1 MVVASQCDSLNLLS
15 FLPDV
20 GRDVSAALLDPGIGG
35 CVPALAD
42 GRGLL
47 VDPTMVELDDALV
60 EAFERASEDEATLFL
75 SLVGHGEYADDDFYF
90 LTKETSLPVDS
101 RKSFLFAQ
109 RIKELLGRYSTLDG
123 LVVLL
128 DTCHA
133 GIGALQAGRRW
144 LRIVGE
150 AGRRFDL
157 LTASDDRVAANGC
170 FSRSLVTVL
179 RSGHT
184 SFGEHVR
191 CADLKRVITGLC
203 PAQTAVHLGFDG
215 TREII
220 GVDQGLWLALN
231 SSPAWRRSPLA
242 GNPAAPDIERLTA
255 NYRQRPELGE
265 TVGHLLTGARLVAI
279 SGEAGTGKSTTLAAL
294 ARPTVAGSYVPPD
307 FLHAVLFATRGQ
319 TAEQL
324 ARELARQLRHT
335 LPWFAESGEAFLN
348 TLDDSARNGASAF
361 DLAILGPLR
370 TITPQWTESPVRIA
384 MDGLDGLDPDVAS
397 RLIGFLHS
405 LSADP
410 GLSWVKTVVATRT
423 PRNLPSA
430 TVVRLTP
437 TPGFPGQDPPVVADP
452 RPTHGGAEPLPRP
465 VGDEDPWTNLPGT
478 QPGYDTGAVTSPTI
492 TPATLIL
499 DAPGQ
504 TVVNHELSF
513 GITTLGRS
521 RNADLRLADTRVSRM
536 HCKIRWDGE
545 SAWLTDLGS
554 ANGTVVN
561 GERVTEAVLTHRDV
575 IRLGDSTVTF
585 ISVSQEETWPEADED
600 TGSIAWP
607 RPARAILLDLLHLAA
622 PRGPIPISILTKAS
636 AASGGPV
643 RTVRVRDE
651 LAVLGDAVRRTQAGL
666 PAETVLWTDPHPDVL
681 PPLHARLAAA
691 MAEIEPASG
700 DEEPTPEQA
709 YAATNEAEF
718 LWLAGLHEDALA
730 AVERRASGIPVENR
744 ENWAMWARR
753 AERELGAAHRITLR
767 CKARHATWTGKAG
780 DRARALA
787 LFEILSPIAVNA
799 LGVGDEDVLSIRNN
813 IGHLLGELGR
823 PEDSLT
829 AFEALVRD
837 ATGAMGPS
845 HRETLHARHL
855 LAVATGKTGDGAAS
869 LRLSRELLPRAKNAL
884 GDDVIVMH
892 IRHNIAFWSA
902 LIEGAHPAVR
912 EYEQLLA
919 EATERLGDKH
929 PDVLDLRFGQAL
941 VRAEAGQITEALS
954 EWALLLEDSVEVRG
968 ERHPETE
975 KVREQL
981 ALWRPRE
988 A

>member
-20 GRDVSAALLDPGIGG
+20 GHDVSTALLDPGIGG

-123 LVVLL
+123 LVILL

-133 GIGALQAGRRW
+133 GIGAIQAGRRW

-220 GVDQGLWLALN
+220 GADQGLWLTLN

-242 GNPAAPDIERLTA
+242 GNPAAPDIERLTE
-255 NYRQRPELGE
+255 NYRQKPELGE

-279 SGEAGTGKSTTLAAL
+279 AGEAGAGKSATLAAL
-294 ARPTVAGSYVPPD
+294 ARPSVAGSYVPPD

-335 LPWFAESGEAFLN
+335 IPWFAESREAFLN
-348 TLDDSARNGASAF
+348 GLDDSARNGASAF
-361 DLAILGPLR
+361 DLEILGPLR
-370 TITPQWTESPVRIA
+370 TVTPQWTDSPVRIA
-384 MDGLDGLDPDVAS
+384 VDGLDELDTVVAS
-397 RLIGFLHS
+397 RLTGLLWS
-405 LSADP
+405 LSTDP
-410 GLSWVKTVVATRT
+410 DLSWVKTVVATRA
-423 PRNLPSA
+423 PEKLPSA
-430 TVVRLTP
+430 TVVRLIP
-437 TPGFPGQDPPVVADP
+437 TPAVDPAIRPMERTRPGPRPPHDFPG
-452 RPTHGGAEPLPRP
+452 GGN
-465 VGDEDPWTNLPGT
+465 GDSP
-478 QPGYDTGAVTSPTI
+478 TSPRL
-492 TPATLIL
+492 TPATLIV
-499 DAPGQ
+499 DVPGRAP
-504 TVVNHELSF
+504 VHHELSYGF
-513 GITTLGRS
+513 TTLGRS
-521 RNADLRLADTRVSRM
+521 RRATLQLGDSRVSRM
-536 HCKIRWDGE
+536 HCEIRWDGTT
-545 SAWLTDLGS
+545 AWLTDLDS
-554 ANGTVVN
+554 ANGTFVDKR
-561 GERVTEAVLTHRDV
+561 RVLNAELAHRDV
-575 IRLGDSTVTF
+575 VRVGDSTVTF
-585 ISVSQEETWPEADED
+585 ISVGQEEEWPEADED
-600 TGSIAWP
+600 TGSLPAP
-607 RPARAILLDLLHLAA
+607 RPARAVLLDLLCLAA
-622 PRGPIPISILTKAS
+622 GRGPIPISILTEAS
-636 AASGGPV
+636 ALSGGPDKV
-643 RTVRVRDE
+643 VHVRDV
-651 LAVLGDAVRRTQAGL
+651 LAGLRTAVRRTQPGL
-666 PAETVLWTDPHPDVL
+666 PSETVLWTGPL
-681 PPLHARLAAA
+681 PEVTPNLHARLAVA
-691 MAEIEPASG
+691 MSEIEPATG
-700 DEEPTPEQA
+700 DDEPTPEQA

-730 AVERRASGIPVENR
+730 SVERRASGIPVENR
-744 ENWAMWARR
+744 ETWAMWARR
-753 AERELGAAHRITLR
+753 AERELGETHRITLR
-767 CKARHATWTGKAG
+767 CEARHATWTGKAG
-780 DRARALA
+780 DLAGALA
-787 LFEILSPIAVNA
+787 LFEALSPIAVDT
-799 LGVGDEDVLSIRNN
+799 LGAGDEDVLSIRNN
-813 IGHLLGELGR
+813 VGHLLGELGR
-823 PEDSLT
+823 PEDSRA

-837 ATGAMGPS
+837 ATGALGPS

-855 LAVATGKTGDGAAS
+855 LAVATGKTGDGAES

-884 GDDVIVMH
+884 GDDAIVMH
-892 IRHNIAFWSA
+892 VRHNIAFWSA
-902 LIEGAHPAVR
+902 LTEGAPPAVQ
-912 EYEQLLA
+912 EYEQLLT
-919 EATERLGDKH
+919 EARERLGDRH

-941 VRAEAGQITEALS
+941 VRAEAGQVTEALS
-954 EWALLLEDSVEVRG
+954 EWALLLEDSLEIRG

-981 ALWRPRE
+981 AHWRPRE